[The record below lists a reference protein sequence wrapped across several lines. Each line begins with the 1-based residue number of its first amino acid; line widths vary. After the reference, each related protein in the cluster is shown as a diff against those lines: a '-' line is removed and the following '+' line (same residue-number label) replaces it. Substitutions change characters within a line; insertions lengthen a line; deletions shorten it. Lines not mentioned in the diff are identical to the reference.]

1 MHTQLANFIRP
12 YRCLIDTSATD
23 NPSHMPLVNS
33 TIPVRSPECEGVA
46 MRDFGGQARA
56 RHRKVPWIVGSVLL
70 ALGTQ
75 YRKGTGR
82 ANHCA
87 SDWRLETLGN
97 DSPYNFRKF
106 TRIHGL
112 VGQRF
117 NTPPNGVCTKLSKTS
132 WVHVTIRR

>member
-1 MHTQLANFIRP
+1 MDP
-12 YRCLIDTSATD
+12 LIGSGFFADPGSVC
-23 NPSHMPLVNS
+23 PGGGI
-33 TIPVRSPECEGVA
+33 IPVRSPECEGVA

-87 SDWRLETLGN
+87 SDWRLKTFNSGTQKGFEAAELTHNPMPWL
-97 DSPYNFRKF
+97 FRPCPAVN
-106 TRIHGL
+106 L
-112 VGQRF
+112 
-117 NTPPNGVCTKLSKTS
+117 
-132 WVHVTIRR
+132 